1 MPTERMH
8 LVINGQDEDFD
19 FSATVGELLD
29 SLRLARQRIAVELNG
44 ALVPRASYD
53 ETPLNEGDKV
63 EIVTF
68 VGGG

>member
-1 MPTERMH
+1 MR
-8 LVINGQDEDFD
+8 LVINGENEDLD

-29 SLRLARQRIAVELNG
+29 SLRLARQRVAVEVNG

-53 ETPLNEGDKV
+53 STALNDGDQV